1 MSADIFGYD
10 RNVNTKSILST
21 NECVLDFGAGKVALV
36 QQAVLQYGHEIS
48 QVTETGSADIYFV
61 TGSPSGSLQVDGIV
75 GKNGFFDGFGLGDQA
90 CGELKTLSI
99 TAVSNGDC
107 TVKIEKNNGL
117 RLEGALLQG
126 LGLTIS
132 VQNHQVAQQ
141 AKFSIGKLSRTTS

>member
-36 QQAVLQYGHEIS
+36 QTAQLQYGHEIS

-132 VQNHQVAQQ
+132 VRDHQVTQT

>member
-36 QQAVLQYGHEIS
+36 QTATLQYGHEIS

-61 TGSPSGSLQVDGIV
+61 TGSPSGVLQVDGIV

-132 VQNHQVAQQ
+132 VQNHQVTQT